1 MPNKKGGIMR
11 TRKKSFI
18 ILGAMLIGLL
28 LISGCAPGNERF
40 VEGPAGFW
48 AGLWHGFIVLF
59 TFIISLF
66 SDSVQI
72 YESSNT
78 GGWYDLGF
86 LLGACAFF
94 SNGARQ
100 SRKARHRK
108 CKHDEEWDE
117 IGAKVEEKIKR
128 GIASWAEEADDKK
141 EEWEEIGKKI
151 EEKIK
156 RELSDWA
163 DK

>member
-1 MPNKKGGIMR
+1 MR
-11 TRKKSFI
+11 TRKRTI
-18 ILGAMLIGLL
+18 MILLAVFGLL

-40 VEGPAGFW
+40 VG

-72 YESSNT
+72 YEANNS

-108 CKHDEEWDE
+108 WCKGDKEWEE
-117 IGAKVEEKIKR
+117 IGEKVEEKIKR
-128 GIASWAEEADDKK
+128 GIRSWAEE
-141 EEWEEIGKKI
+141 EEGDTGDWDEIGRKI

-156 RELSDWA
+156 RELSNWA

>member
-1 MPNKKGGIMR
+1 MR
-11 TRKKSFI
+11 THKRTI
-18 ILGAMLIGLL
+18 MILLAVAGLL
-28 LISGCAPGNERF
+28 LVSGCAPGNERF

-72 YESSNT
+72 YEANNT

-108 CKHDEEWDE
+108 WCKDDKEWEE
-117 IGAKVEEKIKR
+117 IGEKVEEKIKR
-128 GIASWAEEADDKK
+128 GIKKWAEEADDKK

-156 RELSDWA
+156 RELRDWA
-163 DK
+163 EK

>member
-1 MPNKKGGIMR
+1 MR
-11 TRKKSFI
+11 TRKTSII
-18 ILGAMLIGLL
+18 ILVAITIGIM

-40 VEGPAGFW
+40 MAGPAGFW

-66 SDSVQI
+66 SDTVQI
-72 YESSNT
+72 YEVNNT

-94 SNGARQ
+94 GNGARQ

-108 CKHDEEWDE
+108 WCKDDKEWEE
-117 IGAKVEEKIKR
+117 IGEKVEEKIKR
-128 GIASWAEEADDKK
+128 GIKSWADEADDKK
-141 EEWEEIGKKI
+141 EEWEEIGRKI